1 MIPYGRQQISQ
12 QDIDTVVEVL
22 GSDYLTQ
29 GPKVPEFEQALCTY
43 TGAKYTLA
51 TNSATSAL
59 HLACRA
65 LDVSAGDIVWTSP
78 ITFVAS
84 ANCALYCGAEVDFV
98 DIDSSSY
105 NLCPQALKTKLEK
118 STTTNSLP
126 KVVIVIHMCGQPCDM
141 QAIYALS
148 KQYGFRIIEDASH
161 AIGGTYLEHPIGN
174 CRFSD
179 ITVFSFHPVKII
191 TTGEGGAAL
200 TNSLELSTKMA
211 LLRSHGVTRDPALM
225 TKEPDGPWFYQQLDL
240 GFNYRITELQ
250 GALGLSQLKRVD
262 QWVAK
267 RAELANR
274 YDELLTPLP
283 VISPKQHTNGIS
295 ARHLYVIQ
303 LSQPEKRL
311 TVFNKMQAADIG
323 VNVHYIPVHTQPH
336 YQALGH
342 KLGDYPNAEHY
353 YQAALSLPLFP
364 ALTDEEQKFVVSTL
378 AEALQ

>member
-29 GPKVPEFEQALCTY
+29 GPKVPAFEQALCDY
-43 TGAKYTLA
+43 TGASYALA

-65 LDVSAGDIVWTSP
+65 LGVEAGDTVWTSP

-84 ANCALYCGAEVDFV
+84 ANCALYCGAAVDFV
-98 DIDSSSY
+98 DIDPISY
-105 NLCPQALKTKLEK
+105 NLCPIALKTKLEQ
-118 STTTNSLP
+118 SAIDGTIP
-126 KVVIVIHMCGQPCDM
+126 KVLIVIHMCGQPCDM
-141 QAIYALS
+141 KAIYALS
-148 KQYGFRIIEDASH
+148 QQYDFRIIEDASH
-161 AIGGTYLEHPIGN
+161 AIGGTYLEHPLGN

-311 TVFNKMQAADIG
+311 AVFNKMQAADIG

-353 YQAALSLPLFP
+353 YKAALSLPLFP

>member
-105 NLCPQALKTKLEK
+105 NLCPLALKTKLEK

-148 KQYGFRIIEDASH
+148 QQYGFRIIEDASH

-311 TVFNKMQAADIG
+311 AVFNKMQAADIG

-353 YQAALSLPLFP
+353 YKAALSLPLFP

>member
-118 STTTNSLP
+118 SITTNSLP

-148 KQYGFRIIEDASH
+148 QQYGFRIIEDASH